1 MQAKTFDYKQPHLT
15 PWHEHE
21 SGQLYWLSDGVI
33 VIETSRAQWT
43 VTPGSVGWF
52 PASLKH
58 KAWVPAT
65 VSGRSLYLDPASSTA
80 LPSLPGIYG
89 ADSFI
94 LGLLER
100 VFSEKNAPTSDNYRN
115 NLLTLLGHEIARS
128 DELPLHLTFPVD
140 RRARNV
146 ANALLNNPGGAWDQ
160 AQLAKQWGLSVRSLS
175 RLFRLQTGLSFS
187 QWRQQAK
194 IIVSLRWVLAG
205 LSISDVA
212 MMSGYSNVSA
222 YIEAFRQRF
231 GQTPGQLQARKV
243 VR

>member
-1 MQAKTFDYKQPHLT
+1 M
-15 PWHEHE
+15 
-21 SGQLYWLSDGVI
+21 
-33 VIETSRAQWT
+33 IETSRAQWT

-52 PASLKH
+52 PAGLKH

-65 VSGRSLYLDPASSTA
+65 AKGRSLYLAAASSIE
-80 LPSLPGIYG
+80 LPSQPGIYG
-89 ADSFI
+89 ADSFV

-100 VFSEKNAPTSDNYRN
+100 VFRETHAMSSDDYRN

-160 AQLAKQWGLSVRSLS
+160 TQLAQQWGLSVRSLS
-175 RLFRLQTGLSFS
+175 RLFRQQTGLSFS

-212 MMSGYSNVSA
+212 LMSGYSNVSA

-231 GQTPGQLQARKV
+231 GQTPGQLQASKIGR
-243 VR
+243 